1 MTDNNEFWKTIKL
14 FLSDKVTN
22 FSKISLA
29 EKGEILSG
37 ESKVSNSFINFFENA
52 LQSLG
57 IKQTNILKKI
67 MI

>member
-14 FLSDKVTN
+14 FLSDKVTY

-29 EKGEILSG
+29 EKGEIISG
-37 ESKVSNSFINFFENA
+37 ESKISNSFINFFENA
-52 LQSLG
+52 LRSLG